1 MLDWNAYVREHLGAL
16 RLRPE
21 DASEVSEELAAH
33 LEEGYEAL
41 RAQGL
46 PDEEALIETGL
57 QTGSWDKLRRGV
69 NSERRRIPLMD
80 RVKQIWIPS
89 LLTLFTAWTMLA
101 LLMIA
106 GLRPLVWYTGGVRYF
121 ILYVPW
127 LLLLPFIGAAG
138 AYLSRRAKA
147 TGWRV
152 YFSGAFPA
160 VAIAIVFLLIMPF
173 RLVVDPY
180 VVHDFEWAGLAS
192 MTFNWVIIPGIALSF
207 GVAFQGFWKSCGQ
220 VTT

>member
-1 MLDWNAYVREHLGAL
+1 
-16 RLRPE
+16 
-21 DASEVSEELAAH
+21 

-57 QTGSWDKLRRGV
+57 QTGGWDKLRQGV

-101 LLMIA
+101 LLMVA
-106 GLRPLVWYTGGVRYF
+106 GLRALVWYTGGVRYF

-152 YFSGAFPA
+152 YLSGAFPA

-192 MTFNWVIIPGIALSF
+192 MTFNWVVIPGIALSF
-207 GVAFQGFWKSCGQ
+207 GVVFQGFWKSCGQ
-220 VTT
+220 VTS